1 MQKNEDLADE
11 EDNVVNAA
19 KSGESGSKS
28 EGRNPKEGERL
39 FWRDSWL
46 KITVLLN

>member
-19 KSGESGSKS
+19 KSGESGSKN
-28 EGRNPKEGERL
+28 EVPNPKEEATL
-39 FWRDSWL
+39 F
-46 KITVLLN
+46 